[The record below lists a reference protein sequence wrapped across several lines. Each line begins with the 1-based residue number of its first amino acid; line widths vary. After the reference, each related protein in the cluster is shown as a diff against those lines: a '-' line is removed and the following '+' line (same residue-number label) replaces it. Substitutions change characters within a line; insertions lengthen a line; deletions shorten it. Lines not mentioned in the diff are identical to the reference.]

1 MAWFAI
7 CLLGALKILGIIQ
20 IPIQYVVIACG
31 IALIFD
37 ISQRRSLVG
46 I

>member
-1 MAWFAI
+1 MAWFAV
-7 CLLGALKILGIIQ
+7 CMLGALKILGIIQ
-20 IPIQYVVIACG
+20 IPIHYVIIACG
-31 IALIFD
+31 VALIFD

>member
-1 MAWFAI
+1 MAWFAV
-7 CLLGALKILGIIQ
+7 CMLGALRIFGIIQ
-20 IPIQYVVIACG
+20 IPIQWVVIACG

-37 ISQRRSLVG
+37 IAQRRSLVG